1 MEITTNFTNT
11 DILETDAPEPVF
23 NTTSD
28 ANFNQT
34 TLASHFNRTTAG
46 SYFNQTNST
55 FDKATVSIPA
65 LSGLTYT
72 LFGLTCCFTV
82 LGLCGNSLIL
92 ASMFKF
98 RGKSKGHG
106 ALITSLA
113 ICDSVALISTAFIQ
127 PCVHSVLGM
136 DIRAITTIGCKI
148 SRAVLFPAIFSSST
162 IVVLI
167 CLERF
172 LAVWFPLKT
181 RSLLSEKNTFRAILV
196 CVTPIVLIYVA
207 TSVLYCEI
215 KDGVCH
221 PNLGGSEYSTV
232 LKKMPNTTFY
242 STMTGF
248 ILVSTMLILTILTP
262 LTIVKLYKQMVI
274 RRQLTTSELKDTH
287 FQTSAKLI
295 AVVVAHATL
304 LGLPGMVT
312 IAINM
317 NGITP
322 DDDTLSGLT
331 LPALLNHSINFLLY
345 NIFDADFRRN
355 VSTLFR
361 YTKKDRK
368 PEIVVGSS
376 KGASPSQS
384 LS

>member
-1 MEITTNFTNT
+1 MEITTHFTNT
-11 DILETDAPEPVF
+11 DIAKTLASEPVF

-28 ANFNQT
+28 TNPNQA
-34 TLASHFNRTTAG
+34 TLANHFNRTTAD
-46 SYFNQTNST
+46 SYLNQTNST
-55 FDKATVSIPA
+55 FDEATVSIPT

-72 LFGLTCCFTV
+72 LFGITCCFTV

-106 ALITSLA
+106 ALITSLSV
-113 ICDSVALISTAFIQ
+113 CDSVALISTAFIQ
-127 PCVHSVLGM
+127 PCVHSVFGM
-136 DIRAITTIGCKI
+136 DIRAITTIGCKV
-148 SRAVLFPAIFSSST
+148 SRAVLFPAMFSSSA

-181 RSLLSEKNTFRAILV
+181 RSLLSEKNIFRAILV

-221 PNLGGSEYSTV
+221 PNFDGSEYSTV

-248 ILVSTMLILTILTP
+248 ILVTTILILSILTP

-287 FQTSAKLI
+287 FQTSVKLI
-295 AVVVAHATL
+295 AVVLAHATL

-312 IAINM
+312 IAFSMI
-317 NGITP
+317 GITP

-331 LPALLNHSINFLLY
+331 LPTLLNHSINFLLY

-355 VSTLFR
+355 VSTLFGL
-361 YTKKDRK
+361 TKKDKK
-368 PEIVVGSS
+368 PKIVLGSM
-376 KGASPSQS
+376 KGASTHH
-384 LS
+384 

>member
-1 MEITTNFTNT
+1 MIHLRLSQSSIF
-11 DILETDAPEPVF
+11 
-23 NTTSD
+23 TSD
-28 ANFNQT
+28 AYFNQT
-34 TLASHFNRTTAG
+34 TPASHFNRTTAG
-46 SYFNQTNST
+46 SCFNQTNST
-55 FDKATVSIPA
+55 FDEATVSIPA
-65 LSGLTYT
+65 LSGLTYI

-98 RGKSKGHG
+98 RGKPKGHG
-106 ALITSLA
+106 ALLTSLA
-113 ICDSVALISTAFIQ
+113 VCDNVALISTAFIQ
-127 PCVHSVLGM
+127 PCVHSVVGM
-136 DIRAITTIGCKI
+136 DIRAITTIGCKV
-148 SRAVLFPAIFSSST
+148 SRAVLFPAMFSSSA
-162 IVVLI
+162 IMVLI

-181 RSLLSEKNTFRAILV
+181 RSLLSNKNIFRAILV

-221 PNLGGSEYSTV
+221 PNFGGSEYSTV
-232 LKKMPNTTFY
+232 LKTMPNTTFY
-242 STMTGF
+242 STITGF
-248 ILVSTMLILTILTP
+248 IFASTMLILSILTP
-262 LTIVKLYKQMVI
+262 LTIVELYKQMVI
-274 RRQLTTSELKDTH
+274 RRQLTASELKDTN

-312 IAINM
+312 IAFSMI
-317 NGITP
+317 GIAP

-345 NIFDADFRRN
+345 NMFDADFRRN
-355 VSTLFR
+355 VSTLFGF
-361 YTKKDRK
+361 TKKDKK
-368 PEIVVGSS
+368 PEIVLGSS
-376 KGASPSQS
+376 KGASTSVAIVEQNP
-384 LS
+384 